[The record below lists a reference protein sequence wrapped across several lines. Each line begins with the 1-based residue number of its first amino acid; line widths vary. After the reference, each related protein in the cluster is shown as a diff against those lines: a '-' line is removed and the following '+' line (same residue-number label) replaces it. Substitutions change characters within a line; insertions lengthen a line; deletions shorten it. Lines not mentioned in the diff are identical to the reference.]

1 MWWIFLLSFALTTI
15 ILLLPKFQKKTGAD
29 SSTHSKKSENSR
41 VFKNASDDWDDDD
54 DEDIDEEQLF
64 DAALTG
70 LALHHTFKKD
80 KKKNENDDY
89 SWKTHCEYC
98 GELLEDC
105 QCDHRHTSRRDSGFS
120 VYDDDDEDDHSHFD
134 DFRSF

>member
-15 ILLLPKFQKKTGAD
+15 VLLLPKFQKKTDAD
-29 SSTHSKKSENSR
+29 SSTHSKKSGNAR

-54 DEDIDEEQLF
+54 EDIDEEQLL
-64 DAALTG
+64 DAALTS

-80 KKKNENDDY
+80 KKKNKNNDYD
-89 SWKTHCEYC
+89 WKTHCEYC

-120 VYDDDDEDDHSHFD
+120 VYDDDDEDDRSHFD